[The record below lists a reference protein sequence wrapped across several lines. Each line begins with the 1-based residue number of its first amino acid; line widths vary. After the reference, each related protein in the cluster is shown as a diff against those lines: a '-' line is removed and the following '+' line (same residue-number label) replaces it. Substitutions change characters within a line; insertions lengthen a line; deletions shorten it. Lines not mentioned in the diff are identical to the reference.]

1 MVPKKDFSK
10 EIPEKDP
17 NQQILEYLSG
27 NPNSG
32 AVEIAQG
39 CGLFTLHVYKFL
51 KMMESEGK
59 VTMQRQDEKKVYS
72 VTNSDA
78 AIDIKSE
85 TPTTEIPVEVKP
97 KKKTKVPTDEVK
109 LKTTRD
115 ITKYVFNGNS
125 YGKGPLLLAV
135 VKHLVSTNREYTLP
149 DLQKTFPDE
158 MIRPYGVIK
167 ELRKAKLTSSGG
179 RDRFFLK
186 QHQLINTADK
196 KVVAVSN
203 QVGAIAFEKLM
214 AIFKTL
220 ELDIRKE

>member
-59 VTMQRQDEKKVYS
+59 VTMLRQDEKKVYS
-72 VTNSDA
+72 VANSDT
-78 AIDIKSE
+78 AIDYKSE
-85 TPTTEIPVEVKP
+85 TPVIEIPVEAKQ
-97 KKKTKVPTDEVK
+97 KKKIPTDEVK